1 MRKRSILLY
10 RDLRISYEL
19 KKQIAKI
26 LQNDIHDTRINK
38 FSNITDIVISKD
50 FSYAKIFIILS
61 YKEEKSKNKNNSL
74 FYLNKTT
81 EYIRYVLRKKINLRK
96 IPKIKFFLD
105 SSFKEGKYISDILN
119 NLKIKKK

>member
-1 MRKRSILLY
+1 MY

>member
-1 MRKRSILLY
+1 MY
-10 RDLRISYEL
+10 RNQRIAYEL

-26 LQNDIHDTRINK
+26 LQHNINDIRINK
-38 FSNITDIVISKD
+38 FCTVTDIVISKD

-61 YKEEKSKNKNNSL
+61 YKEEKLKNKKNSF

-81 EYIRYVLRKKINLRK
+81 EYIRYMLKKKIKLRK

-105 SSFKEGKYISDILN
+105 SSFKEGKYISNILN
-119 NLKIKKK
+119 NLKIQKK

>member
-1 MRKRSILLY
+1 MY
-10 RDLRISYEL
+10 RNQRIAYEL

-26 LQNDIHDTRINK
+26 LQHNINDIRINK
-38 FSNITDIVISKD
+38 FSTVTDIVISKD

-61 YKEEKSKNKNNSL
+61 YKEEKLKNKKNSF

-81 EYIRYVLRKKINLRK
+81 EYIRYVLKKKIKLRR

-105 SSFKEGKYISDILN
+105 SSFKKGKYINNILN
-119 NLKIKKK
+119 NLKIKK

>member
-1 MRKRSILLY
+1 MSKRSVLLY
-10 RDLRISYEL
+10 RNLRISYEL

-26 LQNDIHDTRINK
+26 LQHNINDIRINK
-38 FSNITDIVISKD
+38 FCNITDIVISKD
-50 FSYAKIFIILS
+50 FSYAKIFVILS
-61 YKEEKSKNKNNSL
+61 YKEEKLKNKKNSL

-81 EYIRYVLRKKINLRK
+81 EYIRYILKKKINLRK

-105 SSFKEGKYISDILN
+105 SSFKEGKYISNILN

>member
-1 MRKRSILLY
+1 MY
-10 RDLRISYEL
+10 RNLRISYEL

-26 LQNDIHDTRINK
+26 LQNNINDKRINK
-38 FSNITDIVISKD
+38 FSNITDLVISKD
-50 FSYAKIFIILS
+50 FSYAKVFIILS
-61 YKEEKSKNKNNSL
+61 YKEEKLENKKNSL

-81 EYIRYVLRKKINLRK
+81 EYIRYILRKKINLRK

-105 SSFKEGKYISDILN
+105 YSFKKGKYISNILN